1 MVKDISKNGT
11 SRPPQPY
18 HNRSEEMQDILTSP
32 PSWMTRWGSF
42 VIFLILLQLLLIAY
56 FVKYPDILTTT
67 IVLTSDAPTVNIVS
81 KSAGKIKLLVKD
93 NQSVQTDDLLGYIE
107 NPGNFQDVM
116 AVKQQ
121 MMALRY
127 GMAQDRLYLPLK
139 SYNLGELQNSYGAV
153 LKSYQT
159 INDYMKLNFAQKS
172 IAENEKLIALYGN
185 LRTNIG
191 NQINLTNEELKLVQK
206 KHRMDSVLFS
216 EQVISEND
224 LNNSK
229 ATLIPLNRSQE
240 SYSQELMNNTIRV
253 EELSSKIT
261 DIKIQQ
267 QEKIMAFKT
276 DLRQNMDLLD
286 ANIAEWEQR
295 FLFKAA
301 TSGRVSFFK
310 FWSDKQDIA
319 LGETILSI
327 VPPASET
334 YGYVQLPM
342 IKSGK
347 VKEGQVVNIK
357 FNSYPFEEYGIVKG
371 HITSISTV
379 PQNNLYA
386 VKVSLDKGLM
396 TTHNKKL
403 DFKDQMSGNA
413 DIVTEDLRLLQRLM
427 GQLSKLWQ

>member
-1 MVKDISKNGT
+1 MVKDISKNST
-11 SRPPQPY
+11 SRTPQPY

-93 NQSVQTDDLLGYIE
+93 NQFVNTDDLLGYIE
-107 NPGNFQDVM
+107 NPGNFQDVRT
-116 AVKQQ
+116 VKQL

-127 GMAQDRLYLPLK
+127 GMAQDRLYLPIQ

-153 LKSYQT
+153 VKSYQT

-229 ATLIPLNRSQE
+229 ATLIPLE

-276 DLRQNMDLLD
+276 D
-286 ANIAEWEQR
+286 
-295 FLFKAA
+295 
-301 TSGRVSFFK
+301 
-310 FWSDKQDIA
+310 
-319 LGETILSI
+319 
-327 VPPASET
+327 T

-357 FNSYPFEEYGIVKG
+357 FNSYPYEEYGIVKG

-386 VKVSLDKGLM
+386 LKVSLNNGLM

-413 DIVTEDLRLLQRLM
+413 VIVTEDLRLLQNCGNNRNATFRSQAL
-427 GQLSKLWQ
+427 